1 MLRGIGTSKGIGI
14 GHALVLKNVE
24 CEVRQYEIKDTE
36 AEIKRFKD
44 GVDAFVRETDELIEK
59 LAAKLN
65 GDDSNALVLKNQEY
79 LAKDIQLISQVE
91 DIIKT
96 GKVNA
101 EAALYEA
108 CDGLKK
114 LFLSM
119 DNETMAQRVSDIE
132 DMRVRLTSILLGVK
146 NVDLTQL
153 EDNTIIIADEIH
165 PSLTANMDTEH
176 IAGII
181 SEKGG
186 DTSHASILARALEIP
201 AVLSVKGIC
210 SIVKDGQEIIVD
222 GAYGEVFV
230 EPSAITT
237 RIYEKK
243 KRQYDESVV
252 ELKKYINKQTM
263 TKDGRRVMLAANIG
277 NALEAAKAVKDGAEG
292 VGLFRTEFLF
302 MNGSKLPTEE
312 EQFTEYKKAAVL
324 LDGRELTI
332 RTLDIGGDKDIP
344 YMGLSKETNPFL
356 GYRAIRFCLDRVDV
370 FTTQLRAILR
380 ASAYG
385 NIRIM
390 IPMITSVTEI
400 NAVKKIIAGI
410 CKDLDKK
417 DIKYDADIKVGIMV
431 ETPAAAI
438 MADVLAKEVDFF
450 SIGTN
455 DLTQYTLAVDRG
467 NENVSYLY
475 SALNPAV
482 IRSIKRI
489 IECAHNA
496 GIEVGMC
503 GEAAADERMIPLL
516 LAFGLDEFSVTV
528 SRVLEVRKE
537 IASWSVKEAKDIA
550 QSISGYSEEK
560 EVANYLNDYVMS
572 AKERENVAEQSQN
585 IEK

>member
-14 GHALVLKNVE
+14 GKALVLKNTE
-24 CEVRQYEIKDTE
+24 CEVKLREVDDTE
-36 AEIKRFKD
+36 AEIARFRAGIDTFIK
-44 GVDAFVRETDELIEK
+44 ETDELINK
-59 LAAKLN
+59 LSAKLK
-65 GDDSNALVLKNQEY
+65 GDDTNALVLKNQEY
-79 LAKDIQLISQVE
+79 LVKDIQLTSQVE
-91 DIIKT
+91 KIIRESRK
-96 GKVNA
+96 NA
-101 EAALYEA
+101 EAALYET
-108 CDGLKK
+108 CESLKQ
-114 LFLSM
+114 LFLSI
-119 DNETMAQRVSDIE
+119 DNEAVAQRVTDIE
-132 DMRVRLTSILLGVK
+132 DMRERLTAILLGVK
-146 NVDLTQL
+146 RVDLTQL
-153 EDNTIIIADEIH
+153 PANTIIIADEIH
-165 PSLTANMDTEH
+165 PSMTANMDTEH
-176 IAGII
+176 IAGIV

-210 SIVKDGQEIIVD
+210 SQVEDGQDIMVD
-222 GAYGEVFV
+222 GAYGEVFTS
-230 EPSAITT
+230 PSTITT
-237 RIYEKK
+237 RIYTKK
-243 KRQYDESVV
+243 KKLYDESVI
-252 ELKKYINKQTM
+252 ELKKYINKQTV

-277 NALEAAKAVKDGAEG
+277 NALEAAKAVNDGAEG

-370 FTTQLRAILR
+370 FTTQLRAIMR

-390 IPMITSVTEI
+390 IPMITSASEI
-400 NAVKKIIAGI
+400 SAVKSIIAGI

-417 DIKYDADIKVGIMV
+417 DIKYDPDIRLGIMV

-455 DLTQYTLAVDRG
+455 DLTQYMLAVDRG

-482 IRSIKRI
+482 LRSIKRI
-489 IECAHNA
+489 IECAHSA

-503 GEAAADERMIPLL
+503 GEAAADERMLPLL
-516 LAFGLDEFSVTV
+516 LAYGLDEFSVSV
-528 SRVLEVRKE
+528 SRVLEVRKN
-537 IASWSVKEAKDIA
+537 IASWNLKEAKDVA
-550 QSISGYSEEK
+550 ESISGYSDEK
-560 EVANYLNDYVMS
+560 EVSNYLSDYIAS
-572 AKERENVAEQSQN
+572 RQRESDDIKDDGNN
-585 IEK
+585 